1 MLPDTPTVD
10 ESGYKGLEVSDW
22 KAIVAPAG
30 TPSAIIKQINAAVA
44 LALSSPATIG
54 QLLAD
59 GSAPMKGAPEE
70 VRTFVRVKHARWGVA
85 VRGAGAT
92 AN

>member
-59 GSAPMKGAPEE
+59 GSAPMKGGPEE
-70 VRTFVRVKHARWGVA
+70 VRAFVRVEHARWGVA
-85 VRGAGAT
+85 MRGAGAT

>member
-1 MLPDTPTVD
+1 MLPDTQTVD
-10 ESGYKGLEVSDW
+10 ESGYKGFEASDW

-30 TPSAIIKQINAAVA
+30 TPPAIIKQINVAVA

-70 VRTFVRVKHARWGVA
+70 VRAFGGAEHAR
-85 VRGAGAT
+85 
-92 AN
+92 